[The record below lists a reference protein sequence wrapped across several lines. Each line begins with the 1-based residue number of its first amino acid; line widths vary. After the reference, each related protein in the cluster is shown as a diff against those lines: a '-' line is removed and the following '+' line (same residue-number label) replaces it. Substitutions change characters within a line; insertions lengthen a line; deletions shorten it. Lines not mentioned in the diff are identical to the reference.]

1 MSRRPSQ
8 DHASGHGLACP
19 LHRHDAAGIAA
30 GGDEAEV
37 GAGLRERVRIDVG
50 LFGGILDGAH
60 LLGAM
65 GERFPEEPLGA
76 PRGSFRLTGIA

>member
-1 MSRRPSQ
+1 MRSAGRQ
-8 DHASGHGLACP
+8 AP

-50 LFGGILDGAH
+50 LLGGLLDGAH
-60 LLGAM
+60 LLGGHGRAY
-65 GERFPEEPLGA
+65 P
-76 PRGSFRLTGIA
+76 